1 MCEGW
6 PVKQTGTKLSVV
18 VNGEL
23 YAFDPSNYVDSGR
36 IRYMIKERMNGKL
49 LLEKSLY
56 MILLNRSLHQRL
68 FEENVSKTKMRV
80 YEL

>member
-36 IRYMIKERMNGKL
+36 IKVYDQGEDAIYL
-49 LLEKSLY
+49 LLMNE
-56 MILLNRSLHQRL
+56 IIV
-68 FEENVSKTKMRV
+68 FI
-80 YEL
+80 